1 MTDDLSG
8 IIAACPTAVIAD
20 ISDGGTLSGNTIVW
34 SGGAMAYNGSKSYTY
49 TVDYDSCD
57 E

>member
-1 MTDDLSG
+1 M
-8 IIAACPTAVIAD
+8 AACSTAVIAD
-20 ISDGGTLSGNTIVW
+20 ISDGGVLSGNTIVW
-34 SGGAMAYNGSKSYTY
+34 NGGAMAYNGTNTYTY